1 MYFTDVVRL
10 LILPLLSYPFTV
22 NGYDVQEGSE
32 LYEIEGKVYPQ
43 ETLIPNP
50 KWITDTKVV
59 IKGGLHIGF
68 LR

>member
-1 MYFTDVVRL
+1 MLFTVVFSL
-10 LILPLLSYPFTV
+10 LIIPLLSYTTTV

-59 IKGGLHIGF
+59 TKGGLHIGF